1 MTTAVEEL
9 VETLWPGRPVHV
21 QRLTGGMT
29 NANFLAD
36 FGDEKVVVRIP
47 GHDTSLLGINRNHEA
62 AANKLAASIG
72 VAPEVL
78 NESAPRDY
86 LVTRFLEGRP
96 VLPEELTTEP
106 MLGKVATTL
115 HRVHDAGT
123 IPTFFNPFEVVRNY
137 HEIARNK
144 GVVEPFD
151 FPRAL
156 GILERIGEARTFR
169 PVAFCHNDLLNE
181 NFLYDDQIRILD
193 WEYAAMGDPF
203 FDLANFSINHEL
215 LAPADERLLTHY
227 FGGCDA
233 EIAAVLNAMK
243 LVSELREAM
252 WGVVQLA
259 VSTLDIDFA
268 AYTQGRANRFMT
280 LYEAMDFEEAIS
292 HVVAMSARLD
302 KAN

>member
-9 VETLWPGRPVHV
+9 VESLWPGRPVHV
-21 QRLTGGMT
+21 ERLTGGMT

-47 GHDTSLLGINRNHEA
+47 GQDTSLLGINRLHEA
-62 AANKLAASIG
+62 AANRLAASIG
-72 VAPEVL
+72 VAPEVI
-78 NESAPRDY
+78 NDSAPQDY

-96 VLPEELTTEP
+96 VLPVELGAEP
-106 MLGKVATTL
+106 MLGEVAATL
-115 HRVHDAGT
+115 HRVHVAGT
-123 IPTFFNPFEVVRNY
+123 IPAFFNPFEVVRDY
-137 HEIARNK
+137 HEIAVSR
-144 GVVEPFD
+144 GIVEPFD

-156 GILERIGEARTFR
+156 NIMERVFEARTFR

-181 NFLYDDQIRILD
+181 NFLFDERIRILD

-215 LAPADERLLTHY
+215 LAPTDEQLLTHY
-227 FGGCDA
+227 FGYCDA
-233 EIAAVLNAMK
+233 QLTGVLNVMK

-268 AYTQGRANRFMT
+268 AYTQGRSNRFMS

-292 HVVAMSARLD
+292 HVEIMSARLD
-302 KAN
+302 HGD

>member
-1 MTTAVEEL
+1 MTTTVEEL
-9 VETLWPGRPVHV
+9 VESLWPGRAVHV
-21 QRLTGGMT
+21 ERLSGGMT

-47 GHDTSLLGINRNHEA
+47 GHDTSLLGINRIHEV

-78 NESAPRDY
+78 NGSAPQDF
-86 LVTRFLEGRP
+86 LVTRFLEGRT
-96 VLPEELTTEP
+96 VLPAELATEP
-106 MLGKVATTL
+106 MLREVITTL

-123 IPTFFNPFEVVRNY
+123 IPAFFNPFDVVRNY
-137 HEIARNK
+137 HEIAFNK
-144 GVVEPFD
+144 GIVEPFD

-156 GILERIGEARTFR
+156 SIIERVSEARRFR

-181 NFLYDDQIRILD
+181 NFLFDDQIRIID

-203 FDLANFSINHEL
+203 FDLAFFSINHGL
-215 LAPADERLLTHY
+215 LAPVDERLLTHY
-227 FGGCDA
+227 FGYCDA
-233 EIAAVLNAMK
+233 QLTAVLNVMK

-259 VSTLDIDFA
+259 VSTLDFDFA
-268 AYTQGRANRFMT
+268 DYTQARADRFMSH
-280 LYEAMDFEEAIS
+280 YGAMDFEEAIS
-292 HVVAMSARLD
+292 HVEVMSDRLD
-302 KAN
+302 SAI